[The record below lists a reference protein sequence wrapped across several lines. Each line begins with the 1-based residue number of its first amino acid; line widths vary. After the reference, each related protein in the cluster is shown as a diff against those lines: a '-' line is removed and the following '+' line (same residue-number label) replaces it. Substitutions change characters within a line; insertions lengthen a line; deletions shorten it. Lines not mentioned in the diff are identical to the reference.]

1 VEKIWVTI
9 VAVTK
14 DKTKIS
20 AYVTKALQQQLK
32 LKADEIGLST
42 SQLLGRIVAEYL
54 GELPAEH
61 SGDSSVYD
69 QIQELQAAL
78 TDLGKRTDNRLEEL
92 SRCLSRI
99 DDLEQEMQSLIFLD
113 RQQSEVEPASGSC
126 QLATSDITV
135 TTLPDPVSGRDLAKR
150 LGSSPSTISIESRQ
164 GRDYFVAWSAKRD
177 PDSFGWWRE
186 RPAEKLFKPVQL

>member
-1 VEKIWVTI
+1 MVTI

-54 GELPAEH
+54 GELPVEH